1 MRLYGLI
8 GKTLGHSFSPGF
20 FTEKFRSERIS
31 DSSYKLYAL
40 PKIEDVLPLVQNN
53 PDICGLN
60 VTIPY
65 KQEIMPLLDEIDP
78 IAREIGAVN
87 TIKIIRDQH
96 KIKLMGFNTDAS
108 GFELSCTIQP
118 KNLKALVLGTGGSAL
133 AVKYVLNTWDVPF
146 YSVSR
151 TPTTTGE
158 IGYMDL
164 DKDLI
169 RTHQLIINTTPLGM
183 FPNVDAF
190 PPIPYQFVRNQHFLY
205 DLVYN
210 PIETKFLKL
219 GKAAGAATQNGLL
232 MLKLQAEKSWEIWN
246 S

>member
-1 MRLYGLI
+1 MRLFGLI

-20 FTEKFRSERIS
+20 FTEKFRREGIL
-31 DSSYKLYAL
+31 DCSYKLYAL
-40 PKIEDVLPLVQNN
+40 PRIDDFIPLIQNN

-78 IAREIGAVN
+78 IAHEIGAVN
-87 TIKIIRDQH
+87 TIKIFRNRNT
-96 KIKLMGFNTDAS
+96 IKLTGFNTDVS
-108 GFELSCTIQP
+108 GFKLSYTNQT
-118 KNLKALVLGTGGSAL
+118 KNLKALVLGTGGSAM
-133 AVKYVLNTWDVPF
+133 AVKYVLHKWNVPF

-151 TPTTTGE
+151 TPTTKGE

-183 FPNVDAF
+183 FPYVDAC
-190 PPIPYQFVRNQHFLY
+190 PPIPYHLLTNRHFLY
-205 DLVYN
+205 DLIYN
-210 PIETKFLKL
+210 PGETKFLQL
-219 GKAAGAATQNGLL
+219 GRAAGADTQNGLL
-232 MLKLQAEKSWEIWN
+232 MLELQAEKSWEIWN
-246 S
+246 L